1 MQHRRRRLY
10 SLILPTLFFGFA
22 VAPIRQEP
30 AQATDVQPFGGAGG
44 TYFRAECPTG
54 AYLIGLAGRTGEWID
69 RVAPIC
75 APWLRGSQTLG
86 AAATGPSF
94 GTSGGGKESSA
105 ICRSVTGQT
114 FAVELWYVETL
125 KSHNRF
131 VQYVGANCRALTLS
145 TDPAPSV
152 FFEFGSKRAGAEE
165 RVTPG
170 PYISN
175 RMVKQAC
182 PTDEAAVGI
191 HGRAGLFVDAIG
203 LICGALPPPRGTPVT
218 NANPLTKAP
227 PVIPG
232 TRVNPAAN
240 APVPSDDMFTI
251 IRPAAGERVQQGQL
265 IITATPP
272 KVGMTEVTELEL
284 RYLDAPANQ
293 QFSYPYLTV
302 FSVNTPKLLQGYP
315 VDQLVTN
322 AHPGRWQ
329 VRARSSMKAVPGS
342 WSFPVPFQLFSQ
354 TQSSPVQ
361 QTAPL
366 PSSAVT
372 PPSPGQQTTPSQRR
386 PLP

>member
-1 MQHRRRRLY
+1 
-10 SLILPTLFFGFA
+10 
-22 VAPIRQEP
+22 
-30 AQATDVQPFGGAGG
+30 
-44 TYFRAECPTG
+44 
-54 AYLIGLAGRTGEWID
+54 
-69 RVAPIC
+69 
-75 APWLRGSQTLG
+75 
-86 AAATGPSF
+86 
-94 GTSGGGKESSA
+94 
-105 ICRSVTGQT
+105 
-114 FAVELWYVETL
+114 
-125 KSHNRF
+125 
-131 VQYVGANCRALTLS
+131 
-145 TDPAPSV
+145 
-152 FFEFGSKRAGAEE
+152 
-165 RVTPG
+165 
-170 PYISN
+170 
-175 RMVKQAC
+175 
-182 PTDEAAVGI
+182 
-191 HGRAGLFVDAIG
+191 
-203 LICGALPPPRGTPVT
+203 
-218 NANPLTKAP
+218 
-227 PVIPG
+227 
-232 TRVNPAAN
+232 
-240 APVPSDDMFTI
+240 MFTI

-342 WSFPVPFQLFSQ
+342 WSFPVQFQLFSQ